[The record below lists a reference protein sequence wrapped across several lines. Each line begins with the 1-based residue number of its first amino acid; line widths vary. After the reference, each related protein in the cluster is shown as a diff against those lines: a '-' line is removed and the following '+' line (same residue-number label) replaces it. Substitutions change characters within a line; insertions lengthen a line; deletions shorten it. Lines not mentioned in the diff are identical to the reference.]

1 MAKPGLEPGNVLD
14 GFQIEKLIHRGGMA
28 RLWSVTK
35 PGIDIPLLMKVPI
48 LGEGGD
54 PAAIVS
60 FEMEQMIMPRLSGPH
75 VPKFVAAGDFA
86 VHPYIVMEHLPGKS
100 LLYRLNELPLPY
112 EEVAEIGR
120 KVATALDELHRQHV
134 IHLDVKPS

>member
-1 MAKPGLEPGNVLD
+1 MAKPTLEPGNVLD
-14 GFQIEKLIHRGGMA
+14 GFVIEELIHRGGMA

-35 PGIDIPLLMKVPI
+35 PGIGMPLLMKVPI

-60 FEMEQMIMPRLSGPH
+60 FETEQMIMARLSGVH

-86 VHPYIVMEHLPGKS
+86 VARCSARM
-100 LLYRLNELPLPY
+100 
-112 EEVAEIGR
+112 
-120 KVATALDELHRQHV
+120 TALGQTATSRSIGGAAALPSTP
-134 IHLDVKPS
+134 DVSGRGRLV